1 MLSRTILQRE
11 KMAEQMYLEFPIKLQ
26 HVEAFK
32 ELCNSAIG
40 FALTKKQPGFVS
52 AEWMISTS
60 EDGSKCLH
68 LWEKWESSAHFAAY
82 MKTPERAKGSK
93 FELSLSE
100 WGAGETKVYWGVA
113 RPV

>member
-1 MLSRTILQRE
+1 MRSRTILQRE

-26 HVEAFK
+26 HVKAFK

-68 LWEKWESSAHFAAY
+68 LWEK
-82 MKTPERAKGSK
+82 
-93 FELSLSE
+93 
-100 WGAGETKVYWGVA
+100 
-113 RPV
+113 

>member
-1 MLSRTILQRE
+1 MV
-11 KMAEQMYLEFPIKLQ
+11 EQMYLEFPINPQ
-26 HVEAFK
+26 HVEDFT

-68 LWEKWESSAHFAAY
+68 LWEKWESSRHFAAY
-82 MKTPERAKGSK
+82 MQTPERAKGSK

-113 RPV
+113 RSVEKKVN

>member
-1 MLSRTILQRE
+1 
-11 KMAEQMYLEFPIKLQ
+11 MYLEFPIKLQ

-68 LWEKWESSAHFAAY
+68 LWEKWDSSTLFAEY
-82 MKTPERAKGSK
+82 MQTPVRVKGSK
-93 FELSLSE
+93 FDLSLSE

-113 RPV
+113 RAV

>member
-1 MLSRTILQRE
+1 
-11 KMAEQMYLEFPIKLQ
+11 MAEQMYLEFPIKLQ

-68 LWEKWESSAHFAAY
+68 LWEKWLSAAHFAEY
-82 MKTPERAKGSK
+82 MQSPERGKGSK
-93 FELSLSE
+93 FELSLGE
-100 WGAGETKVYWGVA
+100 WGAGETKVYWGV
-113 RPV
+113 PNLV

>member
-1 MLSRTILQRE
+1 MQVTNRVNMPGRIIVRRE
-11 KMAEQMYLEFPIKLQ
+11 EMFEQMYLEFPIKSQ
-26 HVEAFK
+26 YVEAFI

-40 FALTKKQPGFVS
+40 FALTKRQPGFVS

-82 MKTPERAKGSK
+82 MQTPERAKGSE
-93 FELSLSE
+93 FELPLS
-100 WGAGETKVYWGVA
+100 K
-113 RPV
+113 

>member
-1 MLSRTILQRE
+1 
-11 KMAEQMYLEFPIKLQ
+11 MAEQLYLEFPIKPQ
-26 HVEAFK
+26 YVENFI

-40 FALTKKQPGFVS
+40 FALTKKQPVFVS

-82 MKTPERAKGSK
+82 MQAPERAKGSK
-93 FELSLSE
+93 FGLSINE
-100 WGAGETKVYWGVA
+100 WGAGETKVYWDLTQSV
-113 RPV
+113 

>member
-1 MLSRTILQRE
+1 
-11 KMAEQMYLEFPIKLQ
+11 MAEQMYLEFPIKLQ
-26 HVEAFK
+26 HVEAFT

-68 LWEKWESSAHFAAY
+68 LWEKWQSVQDFTAY
-82 MKTPERAKGSK
+82 MQTPERAPGSE
-93 FELSLSE
+93 FELSLRE
-100 WGAGETKVYWGVA
+100 WGAGETKVYWGTVNL
-113 RPV
+113 V